1 MCFSSPLSPS
11 PVLVSRFYAEEKE
24 EKSITTRVK
33 CHFPKKGRRI
43 KKKRREKKQNWK
55 INRKVFLSPLFCLQF
70 FLSRGGITECGKAMC
85 VGKYRSV
92 GVAFQKRQAGVGR
105 DRQTSIVLFVR
116 LLKKEERIFPSA
128 EWQLDYVATCVFCL
142 FCVFVWRKK
151 LVGKYC
157 APCKSGKKKKTSST
171 AFYSSLS

>member
-43 KKKRREKKQNWK
+43 KKGRREKKQNWK

-70 FLSRGGITECGKAMC
+70 FFSRGGISECGKAMC

-128 EWQLDYVATCVFCL
+128 EWQLDYVATCVFASL
-142 FCVFVWRKK
+142 CVFVWRKNLWENIALCVNPGRK
-151 LVGKYC
+151 RKQ
-157 APCKSGKKKKTSST
+157 A
-171 AFYSSLS
+171 AQH